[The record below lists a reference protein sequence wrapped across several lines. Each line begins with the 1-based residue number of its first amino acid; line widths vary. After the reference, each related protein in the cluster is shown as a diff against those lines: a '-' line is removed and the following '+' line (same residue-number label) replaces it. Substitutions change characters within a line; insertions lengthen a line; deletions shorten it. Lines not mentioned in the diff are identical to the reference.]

1 MGMTMTAEQLWNGVE
16 FGQLC
21 MTYGGCAENDTVV
34 ADDLDVFGFNVLLV
48 AAQEGS
54 QN

>member
-1 MGMTMTAEQLWNGVE
+1 MTMTAEQLWNGVE
-16 FGQLC
+16 FGELC

-34 ADDLDVFGFNVLLV
+34 ADDIDVFGFNVLV
-48 AAQEGS
+48 TAAHEAS